1 MICNNLFILLWRQ
14 EHGCRPI
21 RKINSNSKHQ
31 EVVSHYIFKE
41 SVNLHFCVYVH
52 FFDMKTKK
60 NIIKKSCVEQ
70 DSNPQLTYL

>member
-1 MICNNLFILLWRQ
+1 M
-14 EHGCRPI
+14 CRPI
-21 RKINSNSKHQ
+21 CKLNSNSKHQ

-60 NIIKKSCVEQ
+60 NVIKKVASTRIRTHNLCICSYA
-70 DSNPQLTYL
+70 D